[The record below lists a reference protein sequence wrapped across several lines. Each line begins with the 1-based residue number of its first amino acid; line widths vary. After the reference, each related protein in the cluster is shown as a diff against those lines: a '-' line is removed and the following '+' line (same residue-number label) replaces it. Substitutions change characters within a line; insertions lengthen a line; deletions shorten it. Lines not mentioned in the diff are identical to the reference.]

1 MRKLAVHSRDGVMQL
16 KQAVKNAGNLLK
28 ETFLKFIAV
37 RGLRLSA
44 ALSCYILFS
53 LIPLL
58 FIIISLCGLF
68 FGEKAVRGEVFGQ
81 INELVGSRVATGI
94 QQIIKSVKPSK
105 DTSVASVIGIIF
117 LVITAS
123 GVFAEIKASIN
134 IMWGIKSKSKRNLMK
149 IITRYLMAFTAVGL
163 TGLLLLVGLVI
174 NSLMDVLNN
183 RLILYLPGFDINFY
197 YIVNLIILFVLLII
211 LFIAVFRLLNDGK
224 PALRDC
230 LTGAIFTAV
239 LFMIGKF
246 TIGTYFDHLA
256 GSSIYGAV
264 GTLMV
269 ILTWIYYSSIILYM
283 GVAFTG
289 VYAHAYGNGIKP
301 GEHYL
306 K

>member
-1 MRKLAVHSRDGVMQL
+1 MQL
-16 KQAVKNAGNLLK
+16 KQVVKNAGNLLK

-58 FIIISLCGLF
+58 FIIISLCGLL

-81 INELVGSRVATGI
+81 INELVGSRVATEI
-94 QQIIKSVKPSK
+94 QQIIKTVKPSK
-105 DTSVASVIGIIF
+105 DTSVANVIGIIF

-123 GVFAEIKASIN
+123 GVFAEIKASTN
-134 IMWGIKSKSKRNLMK
+134 IIWGIKSKSKRGLMK
-149 IITRYLMAFTAVGL
+149 FIIRYLPAFTAIGL
-163 TGLLLLVGLVI
+163 TGLLLLVGLAI
-174 NSLMDVLNN
+174 NSLMDVLDN

-246 TIGTYFDHLA
+246 TIGAYFDHLA
-256 GSSIYGAV
+256 GSIH
-264 GTLMV
+264 L
-269 ILTWIYYSSIILYM
+269 WCCW
-283 GVAFTG
+283 
-289 VYAHAYGNGIKP
+289 HAYGNT
-301 GEHYL
+301 YL
-306 K
+306 DLLFVHHLLYGCSLHRCVCTRLREWNKT

>member
-1 MRKLAVHSRDGVMQL
+1 MQL

-68 FGEKAVRGEVFGQ
+68 FCEKAVRGEVFGQ

>member
-1 MRKLAVHSRDGVMQL
+1 MQL
-16 KQAVKNAGNLLK
+16 KQALKNAGNLLK
-28 ETFLKFIAV
+28 ETLWKFIAV

-68 FGEKAVRGEVFGQ
+68 FGKKAVRGEVFGQ
-81 INELVGSRVATGI
+81 INELVGTRAAMEI
-94 QQIIKSVKPSK
+94 QQLLKTVKPSK
-105 DTSVASVIGIIF
+105 VTSVASVIGIIF

-134 IMWGIKSKSKRNLMK
+134 IIWGIKSKSKRGIMK
-149 IITRYLMAFTAVGL
+149 IITRYLVAITAIGL
-163 TGLLLLVGLVI
+163 TGLLLLMVLII
-174 NSLMDVLNN
+174 NSLMNVLDN

-211 LFIAVFRLLNDGK
+211 LFIAVFKILNDGK

-246 TIGTYFDHLA
+246 TIGAYFGHLA

-283 GVAFTG
+283 GTTFTG
-289 VYAHAYGNGIKP
+289 VYAHTYGSGIKP
-301 GEHYL
+301 DKHYL

>member
-1 MRKLAVHSRDGVMQL
+1 MQL

-256 GSSIYGAV
+256 GSSIYGAF

-289 VYAHAYGNGIKP
+289 VYAHAYGNGIK
-301 GEHYL
+301 
-306 K
+306 

>member
-1 MRKLAVHSRDGVMQL
+1 MQL
-16 KQAVKNAGNLLK
+16 KQAIKNAGNLLK
-28 ETFLKFIAV
+28 ETFWKFIAV

-58 FIIISLCGLF
+58 FITISLSGLF

-81 INELVGSRVATGI
+81 INELVGSRAATEI
-94 QQIIKSVKPSK
+94 QQIIKTAKPSK
-105 DTSVASVIGIIF
+105 DSSVASVIGIIF

-134 IMWGIKSKSKRNLMK
+134 IIWGIKSKSKRGLIK
-149 IITRYLMAFTAVGL
+149 FITRYLLAFTAIGL

-174 NSLMDVLNN
+174 NSLMDFLDN

-197 YIVNLIILFVLLII
+197 YIVNLIILFVLQII
-211 LFIAVFRLLNDGK
+211 LFTAVFKILNDRK

-256 GSSIYGAV
+256 GSSIYRAV
-264 GTLMV
+264 GTPMV
-269 ILTWIYYSSIILYM
+269 ILTWIYYSSIIFYM
-283 GVAFTG
+283 GVAFTS
-289 VYAHAYGNGIKP
+289 VYAHTYGNGIKP
-301 GEHYL
+301 DDIIRNGNRL
-306 K
+306 

>member
-1 MRKLAVHSRDGVMQL
+1 MQL

-28 ETFLKFIAV
+28 ETFWKFIAV

-94 QQIIKSVKPSK
+94 QQIIKTVKPSK

-123 GVFAEIKASIN
+123 GVFAEIKVSIN
-134 IMWGIKSKSKRNLMK
+134 IIWGIKSKSKRSLMK
-149 IITRYLMAFTAVGL
+149 FITRYLVAFTAIGL
-163 TGLLLLVGLVI
+163 TGLLLLVGLLI
-174 NSLMDVLNN
+174 NSLMDVLDN

-197 YIVNLIILFVLLII
+197 YILNLIILFVLLII
-211 LFIAVFRLLNDGK
+211 LFIAVFRILNDGK

>member
-1 MRKLAVHSRDGVMQL
+1 MQL

-68 FGEKAVRGEVFGQ
+68 FGGKAVRGEVFGQ

>member
-1 MRKLAVHSRDGVMQL
+1 MQL
-16 KQAVKNAGNLLK
+16 KQAVKNAGNILK

-44 ALSCYILFS
+44 ALTCYILFS

-58 FIIISLCGLF
+58 FIIISLCGF
-68 FGEKAVRGEVFGQ
+68 FLGEKAVRGEVFVQ
-81 INELVGSRVATGI
+81 INELVGSRVATEI
-94 QQIIKSVKPSK
+94 QQILKTVKPSK

-123 GVFAEIKASIN
+123 GVFAEIKVSIN
-134 IMWGIKSKSKRNLMK
+134 IIWGIKSKSKRSLMK
-149 IITRYLMAFTAVGL
+149 FITRYLVAFTAIGL
-163 TGLLLLVGLVI
+163 TGLLLLVGLLI
-174 NSLMDVLNN
+174 NSLMDVLDN

-211 LFIAVFRLLNDGK
+211 LFIAVFRILNDGK

-301 GEHYL
+301 DEHYL

>member
-1 MRKLAVHSRDGVMQL
+1 LRKLAVHSKDGVMQL

-68 FGEKAVRGEVFGQ
+68 LGEKAVRGEVFGQ

>member
-1 MRKLAVHSRDGVMQL
+1 MQL

-28 ETFLKFIAV
+28 ETFRKFIVV

-58 FIIISLCGLF
+58 FIIISLSGLF

-81 INELVGSRVATGI
+81 INELVGSRAATEI
-94 QQIIKSVKPSK
+94 QQIIKTAKPSK

-123 GVFAEIKASIN
+123 GVFAEIKASID
-134 IMWGIKSKSKRNLMK
+134 IIWGIKSKSKRGLMK
-149 IITRYLMAFTAVGL
+149 FITRYLLAFTAIGL
-163 TGLLLLVGLVI
+163 TGLLLLVALVI
-174 NSLMDVLNN
+174 NSLMDFLDN

-197 YIVNLIILFVLLII
+197 YIVNLIILFVLQII
-211 LFIAVFRLLNDGK
+211 LFTAVFKILNDRK

-246 TIGTYFDHLA
+246 TIGTYFNHLA

-264 GTLMV
+264 GTPMI
-269 ILTWIYYSSIILYM
+269 ILTWIYYSSIIFYM
-283 GVAFTG
+283 GVAFTS
-289 VYAHAYGNGIKP
+289 VYARTYGNGIKSD
-301 GEHYL
+301 EH
-306 K
+306 

>member
-1 MRKLAVHSRDGVMQL
+1 MQL

-58 FIIISLCGLF
+58 FIIIFLCGLF

-81 INELVGSRVATGI
+81 INELVGSRVASGI
-94 QQIIKSVKPSK
+94 QHIIKTVKPSN

-123 GVFAEIKASIN
+123 GVFAEIKVSIN
-134 IMWGIKSKSKRNLMK
+134 IIWGIKSKSKRSLMK
-149 IITRYLMAFTAVGL
+149 ITTRYLMAFSAIGL
-163 TGLLLLVGLVI
+163 IGLLLLVGLVI
-174 NSLMDVLNN
+174 NSLMDVLDN

-264 GTLMV
+264 GTLMA

-301 GEHYL
+301 DKHYL

>member
-1 MRKLAVHSRDGVMQL
+1 MQL

-68 FGEKAVRGEVFGQ
+68 FGGKAVRGEVFGQ

-94 QQIIKSVKPSK
+94 QQIIKTVKPSK
-105 DTSVASVIGIIF
+105 DTFVASVIGIIF

-134 IMWGIKSKSKRNLMK
+134 IIWGIKSKYKRSLMK
-149 IITRYLMAFTAVGL
+149 IITRYLAAFAAIGL
-163 TGLLLLVGLVI
+163 TGLLLLVGLLI
-174 NSLMDVLNN
+174 NSLMDVLDN

-197 YIVNLIILFVLLII
+197 YMVNLIILFILLII

-269 ILTWIYYSSIILYM
+269 ILTWIYYSSIIFYM

-301 GEHYL
+301 GVKKKKL
-306 K
+306 TI